1 MNLYIHKHNKKRPY
15 ACRRH
20 LTCRPWTPTRWLSRG
35 CLDEVIQDILAR
47 LPPRT
52 IVRCLAVCKAWRSA
66 VSAPTFH
73 RAHAAHRPAAVLKV
87 TSKLACFGKPWRYSK
102 VLLLDTFRGRWY
114 RGNVHT
120 TPPSPRGI
128 AIPASSSRPW
138 RHHAL
143 TWVVGSWD
151 GVVCVDV
158 ECTSRF
164 FRFGPDLGTQP
175 ERREREFV
183 LWNPLTRACAT
194 VPAPPAGDR
203 GRCHGVIIG
212 AYAQPATM
220 RFHLLH
226 AAGEAA
232 AGGAER
238 GLFVATAIRVRR
250 VGDDAWREVPLLEK
264 EEEGGHDDASMQLQR
279 RRRTVIFLR
288 TQASRSVSLHGNLH
302 WMVQRG
308 SGSTARL
315 NVLVFDTARERF
327 RLMEAPPWDDDSRG
341 GGEKKGLAMSRVV
354 ALSGAGKLCAVAVSP
369 ATSTME
375 MWVLDDDSSGGAR
388 AWRLAE
394 RVGLVMWD
402 RRDLSRSFSSATQV
416 AAVQGDAEGEEVI
429 LHNDGHIDA
438 YSLRRRAWST
448 ASVSRFAELLA
459 HRDSVVRHDVSFGE
473 ASRRLQ
479 LIVDDNGQRLYSL

>member
-1 MNLYIHKHNKKRPY
+1 MDADEMALARLP
-15 ACRRH
+15 
-20 LTCRPWTPTRWLSRG
+20 
-35 CLDEVIQDILAR
+35 DEVIQDILAR

-73 RAHAAHRPAAVLKV
+73 RALAAHRPAAVVKV
-87 TSKLACFGKPWRYSK
+87 TSELAYFGKPWRYCK
-102 VLLLDTFRGRWY
+102 ALLLDTFRGRC
-114 RGNVHT
+114 
-120 TPPSPRGI
+120 
-128 AIPASSSRPW
+128 SRPW

-158 ECTSRF
+158 EYTS
-164 FRFGPDLGTQP
+164 RFGPDLDNTQP

-194 VPAPPAGDR
+194 VPTPAPCGDR
-203 GRCHGVIIG
+203 GVIIG
-212 AYAQPATM
+212 AYAHPATM

-226 AAGEAA
+226 AAGEA
-232 AGGAER
+232 ER
-238 GLFVATAIRVRR
+238 GLFAATAIRVRR
-250 VGDDAWREVPLLEK
+250 VGDGGAWREVPLLEQQ
-264 EEEGGHDDASMQLQR
+264 EEEDGHDDANMQLQR
-279 RRRTVIFLR
+279 RRRTIIFLR
-288 TQASRSVSLHGNLH
+288 MQASQSVSLHGNLH

-327 RLMEAPPWDDDSRG
+327 RLMEAPPWDDSRG

-354 ALSGAGKLCAVAVSP
+354 VLSGVGKLFAVAVSP

-375 MWVLDDDSSGGAR
+375 MWVLDDDDSSGGAR

-402 RRDLSRSFSSATQV
+402 KRDLSRAFSSATQV

-448 ASVSRFAELLA
+448 ASV
-459 HRDSVVRHDVSFGE
+459 GT
-473 ASRRLQ
+473 ASC
-479 LIVDDNGQRLYSL
+479 GTT